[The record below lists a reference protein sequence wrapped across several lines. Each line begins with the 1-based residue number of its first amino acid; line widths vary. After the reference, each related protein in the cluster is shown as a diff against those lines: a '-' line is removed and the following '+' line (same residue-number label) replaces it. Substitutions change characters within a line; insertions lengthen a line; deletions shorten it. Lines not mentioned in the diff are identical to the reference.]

1 MIGLNVPQN
10 RVDRRDC
17 VKSRHKTPE
26 IVPLQIPAQEFDKLR
41 RIIAARAYGAS
52 VKELLELP
60 ELRFPKRTLQRRLDQ
75 LVSEKQLEP
84 RGEGRARRYVVP
96 KEKPFPV
103 SSVVRE
109 DPPAFKVKHDWLTTE
124 ALDIRAIIQLPLA
137 QRTPVNYRGLFLDAY
152 QPNRTF
158 YLPENLRKEL
168 GEIGQVGMGELP
180 AGTYFRQVMDRL
192 LIDLSWN
199 SSRLEGNTYSLLETQ
214 RLLELGED
222 TEGKGVQET
231 QMILNHKAAIEMLA
245 DDAGELDFNRY
256 TICNLH
262 ALLSDNLLSDP
273 GACGRLRSLRVGISG
288 TVYHPLGNP
297 QQIEDHF
304 EEILLKAS
312 AVRDP
317 FEQAFFAMVH
327 LPYLQPFEDVNK
339 RVSRLAAN
347 IPLIRHN
354 LCPLSFVD
362 VESREYIGGLLGVY
376 ELNRVEYLR
385 DVFARA
391 YRRSCARYSTVRQ
404 TLGDPDQFRLRHRA
418 VIATFVKAVVL
429 GGMDKR
435 AAARWIARQAG
446 EEISAD
452 ERAKFIEVVETE
464 LGCLH
469 GGNIA
474 RYRLRPS
481 EFEDW
486 SRTWK

>member
-1 MIGLNVPQN
+1 M
-10 RVDRRDC
+10 
-17 VKSRHKTPE
+17 
-26 IVPLQIPAQEFDKLR
+26 PLRIPSHELDNLH
-41 RIIAARAYGAS
+41 RIIAARVFGAS
-52 VKELLELP
+52 VKELLENP
-60 ELRFPKRTLQRRLDQ
+60 ELGFPKRTLQRRLDQ
-75 LVSEKQLEP
+75 LVSEGCLRP
-84 RGEGRARRYVVP
+84 EGNGRSRRYLASI
-96 KEKPFPV
+96 KEAFPL

-109 DPPAFKVKHDWLTTE
+109 EPTQFKVHHDWLSPE
-124 ALDIRAIIQLPLA
+124 ALEIRTIIQIPQT
-137 QRTPVNYRGLFLDAY
+137 QRTPVGYEGAFLDAY
-152 QPNRTF
+152 RPNRTF
-158 YLPENLRKEL
+158 YLPESLRKEL
-168 GEIGQVGMGELP
+168 AEIGQVGMGDLP

-222 TEGKGVQET
+222 TEGRGVQET

-245 DDAGELDFNRY
+245 DDAAELDFNRY

-288 TVYHPLGNP
+288 TVFHPLNTP
-297 QQIEDHF
+297 QQIEERF
-304 EEILLKAS
+304 EEILRKAS
-312 AVRDP
+312 SVRNP

-404 TLGDPDQFRLRHRA
+404 ILGDPDQFRLRHRA
-418 VIATFVKAVVL
+418 MIAVFVREVVQ

-435 AAARWIARQAG
+435 VAAKWIAMKAA
-446 EEISAD
+446 ESVPAD
-452 ERAKFIEVVETE
+452 ERARFIEVVETE

-474 RYRLRPS
+474 RYRLRPA
-481 EFEDW
+481 EFESW
-486 SRTWK
+486 SSGWR

>member
-1 MIGLNVPQN
+1 M
-10 RVDRRDC
+10 
-17 VKSRHKTPE
+17 
-26 IVPLQIPAQEFDKLR
+26 PLQIPDQEFQNLL
-41 RIIAARAYGAS
+41 RIIAGQASGAS
-52 VKELLELP
+52 VKELLGNTELG
-60 ELRFPKRTLQRRLDQ
+60 FPKRTLQRRLDQ
-75 LVSEKQLEP
+75 LVSEKRLEP
-84 RGEGRARRYVVP
+84 KGEGRARRYLVP
-96 KEKPFPV
+96 EQSHFPV
-103 SSVVRE
+103 GFMVRE
-109 DPPAFKVKHDWLTTE
+109 DPGVYKIQHDWLSPE
-124 ALDIRAIIQLPLA
+124 AMEIRAIIQLPLS
-137 QRTPVNYRGLFLDAY
+137 QRTPVNYQGAFLGAY
-152 QPNRTF
+152 RPNKTF
-158 YLPENLRKEL
+158 YLPESLRKEL
-168 GEIGQVGMGELP
+168 EEIGQVGLAALP

-214 RLLELGED
+214 RLLELGEY
-222 TEGKGVQET
+222 TEGKGTQET

-245 DDAGELDFNRY
+245 DDAGEIDFNRY

-288 TVYHPLGNP
+288 TTFHPLGSP
-297 QQIEDHF
+297 PQIEERF
-304 EEILLKAS
+304 GEILEKAS

-317 FEQAFFAMVH
+317 FEQAFFVMVH

-418 VIATFVKAVVL
+418 DLANFVREVVL

-435 AAARWIARQAG
+435 VAARWIASNAVKLIPQ
-446 EEISAD
+446 D
-452 ERAKFIEVVETE
+452 ERAKFVEVVETE

-481 EFEDW
+481 EFEVW
-486 SRTWK
+486 SKGWK

>member
-1 MIGLNVPQN
+1 M
-10 RVDRRDC
+10 
-17 VKSRHKTPE
+17 
-26 IVPLQIPAQEFDKLR
+26 PLQIPEQEFTDLL
-41 RIIAARAYGAS
+41 RIIAAKRSGAS
-52 VKELLELP
+52 VKELLEVG
-60 ELRFPKRTLQRRLDQ
+60 FPKRTLQRRLDQ
-75 LVSEKQLEP
+75 LVSERRLVPQGK
-84 RGEGRARRYVVP
+84 GRARRYLVAIEEP
-96 KEKPFPV
+96 LPF

-109 DPPAFKVKHDWLTTE
+109 EPAHYPARHDWLSPAAME
-124 ALDIRAIIQLPLA
+124 IRGIIQLPLA
-137 QRTPVNYRGLFLDAY
+137 QRTPVNYQGSFLDAY
-152 QPNRTF
+152 RPNVTF
-158 YLPENLRKEL
+158 YLPEILRREFA
-168 GEIGQVGMGELP
+168 EIGQVGMGDLP

-222 TEGKGVQET
+222 TEGKGARET

-245 DDAGELDFNRY
+245 DDAAELDFNRY

-262 ALLSDNLLSDP
+262 ALLADNLLSDP

-288 TVYHPLGNP
+288 TVFHPLGTP
-297 QQIEDHF
+297 QQIEERF
-304 EEILLKAS
+304 EEILRKAS

-317 FEQAFFAMVH
+317 FEQAFFTMVH

-376 ELNRVEYLR
+376 ELNRVDYLR

-404 TLGDPDQFRLRHRA
+404 TLGDPDQFRLSHRTA
-418 VIATFVKAVVL
+418 IAIFVKEVVL
-429 GGMDKR
+429 SGMDKR
-435 AAARWIARQAG
+435 AAAKWIAAKAA
-446 EEISAD
+446 ESIPVE

-474 RYRLRPS
+474 RYRLRPA
-481 EFEDW
+481 EFENW
-486 SRTWK
+486 SGGWR

>member
-1 MIGLNVPQN
+1 M
-10 RVDRRDC
+10 
-17 VKSRHKTPE
+17 
-26 IVPLQIPAQEFDKLR
+26 PLHIPALEFEKLR
-41 RIIAARAYGAS
+41 RIIAGRAFGAS
-52 VKELLELP
+52 VKELLELS
-60 ELRFPKRTLQRRLDQ
+60 ELGFPKRTLQRRLDQ
-75 LVSEKQLEP
+75 LVSEKRLEP

-96 KEKPFPV
+96 KEEPFPV

-109 DPPAFKVKHDWLTTE
+109 DPPAFKVRHDWLSTE
-124 ALDIRAIIQLPLA
+124 ALDIRSIIQLPLA
-137 QRTPVNYRGLFLDAY
+137 QRTPVNYQGNFLERY
-152 QPNRTF
+152 RPNKTF
-158 YLPENLRKEL
+158 HLPESLRKEL
-168 GEIGQVGMGELP
+168 AEIGQVGMGDLP

-288 TVYHPLGNP
+288 TVYHPLGSP
-297 QQIEDHF
+297 QQIEERF
-304 EEILLKAS
+304 EQILEKAS
-312 AVRDP
+312 VIRDP

-404 TLGDPDQFRLRHRA
+404 TLGDPDQFRLRHRTA
-418 VIATFVKAVVL
+418 IAAFVKAVVL

-435 AAARWIARQAG
+435 AASKWIASKAM
-446 EEISAD
+446 EEIAAD

-486 SRTWK
+486 SRSWK

>member
-1 MIGLNVPQN
+1 
-10 RVDRRDC
+10 
-17 VKSRHKTPE
+17 
-26 IVPLQIPAQEFDKLR
+26 VPLQISIHEIEKLR
-41 RIIAARAYGAS
+41 CIIAARPRGAS
-52 VKELLELP
+52 VKELLEIP
-60 ELRFPKRTLQRRLDQ
+60 ELGFPKRTLQRRLDQ
-75 LVSEKQLEP
+75 LVSENKLNP
-84 RGEGRARRYVVP
+84 RGEGRARRYLAP
-96 KEKPFPV
+96 KEEPLFN

-109 DPPAFKVKHDWLTTE
+109 DPSVFKARHDWLSTE
-124 ALDIRAIIQLPLA
+124 ALDIRSIIQLPLSR
-137 QRTPVNYRGLFLDAY
+137 RTPVKYQPLFLAAY
-152 QPNRTF
+152 RPNKTF
-158 YLPENLRKEL
+158 YLPHDLRKEL

-245 DDAGELDFNRY
+245 DDAGDLDFNRY

-288 TVYHPLGNP
+288 TVFHPLGSP
-297 QQIEDHF
+297 QQIEECF
-304 EEILLKAS
+304 GEILKKAA

-317 FEQAFFAMVH
+317 FEQAFFVMVH

-347 IPLIRHN
+347 IPLLRHN

-362 VESREYIGGLLGVY
+362 VESAEYIGGLLGIY
-376 ELNRVEYLR
+376 ELNRIEYLR

-391 YRRSCARYSTVRQ
+391 YRRSCARYSNVRQ
-404 TLGDPDQFRLRHRA
+404 TLGDPDQFRLRNRA
-418 VIATFVKAVVL
+418 DIANFVREVVL

-435 AAARWIARQAG
+435 AAAKWIAVNAVKLISQA
-446 EEISAD
+446 
-452 ERAKFIEVVETE
+452 ERPKFIEVVETE

-481 EFEDW
+481 EFEAW
-486 SRTWK
+486 NLGWK

>member
-1 MIGLNVPQN
+1 M
-10 RVDRRDC
+10 
-17 VKSRHKTPE
+17 
-26 IVPLQIPAQEFDKLR
+26 PLQIPAQEFEKLR

-52 VKELLELP
+52 VKELLEIS
-60 ELRFPKRTLQRRLDQ
+60 ELGFPKRTLQRRLDQ
-75 LVSEKQLEP
+75 LVSDKRLEP
-84 RGEGRARRYVVP
+84 RGEGRARRYIVP
-96 KEKPFPV
+96 KEEPLPTSF
-103 SSVVRE
+103 VVRE
-109 DPPAFKVKHDWLTTE
+109 DPPAFKIRHDWLSTQ
-124 ALDIRAIIQLPLA
+124 ALDIRTIIQLPLA
-137 QRTPVNYRGLFLDAY
+137 QRTPVNYQGSFLDSY
-152 QPNRTF
+152 RPNRTF

-168 GEIGQVGMGELP
+168 GEIGQVGMGDLP

-245 DDAGELDFNRY
+245 DDAGELAFNRY

-273 GACGRLRSLRVGISG
+273 GACGRLRSLRVAISG
-288 TVYHPLGNP
+288 TVYHPLGTP
-297 QQIEDHF
+297 QQIEDRF
-304 EEILLKAS
+304 EDILKKAS

-418 VIATFVKAVVL
+418 AIAIFVKEVVL
-429 GGMDKR
+429 GSMDKR
-435 AAARWIARQAG
+435 VAAKWIARKAA
-446 EEISAD
+446 EEIPAD

-486 SRTWK
+486 SRGWK

>member
-1 MIGLNVPQN
+1 M
-10 RVDRRDC
+10 
-17 VKSRHKTPE
+17 
-26 IVPLQIPAQEFDKLR
+26 PLQIPEREFTDLL
-41 RIIAARAYGAS
+41 RIISVRHFGAS
-52 VKELLELP
+52 VKELMGISRLG
-60 ELRFPKRTLQRRLDQ
+60 FPKRTLQRRLDQ
-75 LVSEKQLEP
+75 LVSEKRLEP
-84 RGEGRARRYVVP
+84 RGNGRARRYLVP
-96 KEKPFPV
+96 IEEALPF

-109 DPPAFKVKHDWLTTE
+109 EPTYAQVGHDWLSPAAME
-124 ALDIRAIIQLPLA
+124 IRRIIQLPLA
-137 QRTPVNYRGLFLDAY
+137 QRTPVTYQGSFLDAY
-152 QPNRTF
+152 RPNVTF
-158 YLPENLRKEL
+158 YLPESLRSEL
-168 GEIGQVGMGELP
+168 AEIGQVGMGDLP

-222 TEGKGVQET
+222 TEGKAVQET

-288 TVYHPLGNP
+288 TVYHPLGIP
-297 QQIEDHF
+297 QQIEERF
-304 EEILLKAS
+304 EQILQKAS

-347 IPLIRHN
+347 IPLVRHN

-362 VESREYIGGLLGVY
+362 VESREYVGGLLGVY
-376 ELNRVEYLR
+376 ELNRVDYLR

-418 VIATFVKAVVL
+418 TIAIFVKEVVL

-435 AAARWIARQAG
+435 VAAKWIAMKAA
-446 EEISAD
+446 ESVAVE

-474 RYRLRPS
+474 RYRLRPA
-481 EFEDW
+481 EFESW
-486 SRTWK
+486 YRGWK